1 MIGNAPKGSVR
12 HRWEQLANKRGDLLT
27 RCEQYSA
34 WTIPNVFPEE
44 HFSENNTQLSL
55 SNDSIGA
62 RGVNNMANKVVS
74 TLFRPQGSFFRLSI
88 DPTQQEQLDAMSQDS
103 KGADTG
109 AALNQVEK
117 VLTRQEQKA
126 MDRLEM
132 VQFRD
137 KAVMIAKLLLV
148 TGNALHYQPEDGPS
162 QAYSLRDYVVQ
173 RDISGV
179 VIEIITRDTKAF
191 ETFSPEVQAHLR
203 STRQY
208 SGDQYDDDTQVT
220 IYTQVRLEDDGK
232 YHVKQAADL
241 VDLHISDQM
250 VSYPRKKLPWIPL
263 TWNLARGNDYGSG
276 LVEEYAGA
284 FHSVEV
290 LTQSLLN
297 LAGVMGDIKYLVNPS
312 SLIDVATLN
321 NSPSGS
327 YHSGKKD
334 DVSAIEHEKQR
345 DAQFMATMIDRYT
358 QQLSQAFL
366 LNSSMVRDA
375 ERVTAEEIRMVANEL
390 EASHGGVYSRLA
402 HQWQLPLSY
411 VILDQINWDGEFYGI
426 EPKIITGMDT
436 LSRIGEMD
444 NIKLWIMDMA
454 GLEAIPEDIRRV
466 INPLKFAE
474 YSGRNRQVPWEQLTY
489 TDDELTAQAE
499 RDMANQQRLMEMQSN
514 ANVAQK
520 AGEAA
525 VTTE

>member
-1 MIGNAPKGSVR
+1 MHGNAPKGSVR
-12 HRWEQLANKRGDLLT
+12 HRWDQLANKRGDLLT
-27 RCEQYSA
+27 RCEQYAA

-44 HFSENNTQLSL
+44 HFSENNQQLSL

-88 DPTQQEQLDAMSQDS
+88 DPEQQEQLDAMSQDS

-109 AALNQVEK
+109 AAMNQVER

-148 TGNALHYQPEDGPS
+148 TGNALQYQPEDGPV
-162 QAYSLRDYVVQ
+162 QVYSLRDYVIQ
-173 RDISGV
+173 RDVSGAI
-179 VIEIITRDTKAF
+179 IEIITRDTKAF
-191 ETFSPEVQAHLR
+191 ETFSDQVKEHLR
-203 STRQY
+203 VTKQY
-208 SGDQYDDDTQVT
+208 TGDGYEDDSPVT
-220 IYTQVRLEDDGK
+220 IYTQIRLEDDGK

-241 VDLHISDQM
+241 VDLHISDNT

-263 TWNLARGNDYGSG
+263 TWNLARGDDYGSG

-284 FHSVEV
+284 FNSIEV

-297 LAGVMGDIKYLVNPS
+297 LAGIMGDIKFVVKPS
-312 SLIDVATLN
+312 SLLDVEHLN

-327 YHSGKKD
+327 YHSGNPD
-334 DVSAIEHEKQR
+334 DVTAIETQKQR
-345 DAQFMATMIDRYT
+345 DAQFIATMIDRYT

-402 HQWQLPLSY
+402 HQWQLPLSH
-411 VILDQINWDGEFYGI
+411 VLLDQLNWEGEFYGI

-436 LSRIGEMD
+436 LSRIGEME
-444 NIKLWIMDMA
+444 NIKLWIADMA
-454 GLEAIPEDIRRV
+454 ALEAIPEDVRRV
-466 INPLKFAE
+466 INPLKYAE

-489 TDDELTAQAE
+489 TDQELQQQAE
-499 RDMANQQRLMEMQSN
+499 QQMANQQRLMEMQGQ

-525 VTTE
+525 VTE